1 VSKLRRLIEESGSLD
16 YAKGRVK
23 SYTGRAREA
32 IGSVPDCRAR
42 SRLLE
47 LTDYLASRYY

>member
-1 VSKLRRLIEESGSLD
+1 MVYSD
-16 YAKGRVK
+16 
-23 SYTGRAREA
+23 RAREIVGLA
-32 IGSVPDCRAR
+32 PDTAAR